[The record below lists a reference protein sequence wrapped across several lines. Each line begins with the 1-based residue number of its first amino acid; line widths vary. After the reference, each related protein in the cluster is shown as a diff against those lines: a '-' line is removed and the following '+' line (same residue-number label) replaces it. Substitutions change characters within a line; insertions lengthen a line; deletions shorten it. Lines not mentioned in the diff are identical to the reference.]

1 MQQVLIVAG
10 MFLGS
15 ITTAY
20 IITCVK
26 GINKEDKVEIMS
38 VRSELRKID
47 KMNKADKDSLF

>member
-1 MQQVLIVAG
+1 MQQFLIVAG